1 MLAQHTSPHTLDPSA
16 KGSFW
21 VTALLG
27 LPAANVALLGFAGFL
42 ASDVFFPLAAL
53 VAVGELALLIP
64 WTRTYGIGVVGAL
77 AAMLGIVLITVL
89 GLVVVALVALS
100 IACSGASEC
109 F

>member
-64 WTRTYGIGVVGAL
+64 WTRTYGIGVLGAL
-77 AAMLGIVLITVL
+77 GAMLGNVAMTLLVLIL
-89 GLVVVALVALS
+89 ALLVAFM
-100 IACSGASEC
+100 ASCNGEC
-109 F
+109 LI